1 MKISVIICTYNRAE
15 SLKRTLDSVMT
26 LSVPENL
33 LWEIIIV
40 DNNSADRTKE
50 VIEEF
55 RVRSGFN
62 VVYAFE
68 EQKGL
73 SHARNCGIQA
83 AEGEII
89 AFTDDDVIVD
99 KNWLVSIEKT
109 FEEND
114 IACAGGKILPF
125 WEKSPPPW
133 LKKDLYGYI
142 ALLDLGD
149 EYVRMT
155 MPGLYGANFA
165 VKSSMFQKYGYFN
178 TTIGRTPTKLYGG
191 EETDFMGLLIRKNEG
206 VYYSPTMVV
215 HHCIPED
222 RMKKSYFKKWACDQ
236 GELTGM
242 RMGNQP
248 LLKNMRRL
256 VRYGINVIKGA
267 GKMVWFQ
274 AVNPH
279 KAFREHLKITYY
291 IVAMAML
298 FTRKFTQVFPLGRE
312 N

>member
-1 MKISVIICTYNRAE
+1 
-15 SLKRTLDSVMT
+15 MT
-26 LSVPENL
+26 LSVPKDM

-40 DNNSADRTKE
+40 DNNSADRTKD

-55 RVRSGFN
+55 RARSGFN

-68 EQKGL
+68 EKKGL

-83 AEGEII
+83 AQGEII

-99 KNWLVSIEKT
+99 KDWLGSIEKT

-114 IACAGGKILPF
+114 IACAGGKIVPF

-133 LKKDLYGYI
+133 LKKELYGYI
-142 ALLDLGD
+142 ALLDFGD
-149 EYVRMT
+149 ECIRMT
-155 MPGLYGANFA
+155 RPGLYGANFA
-165 VKSSMFQKYGYFN
+165 VKSSMFEKYGCFN

-191 EETDFMGLLIRKNEG
+191 EETDFMGLLIRKKEA
-206 VYYSPTMVV
+206 VYYSPSMVV

-222 RMKKSYFKKWACDQ
+222 RMQKAYFRKWAYDQ
-236 GELTGM
+236 GELTGI

-248 LLKNMRRL
+248 LRGNMRRL
-256 VRYGINVIKGA
+256 VRYGINVIKGVS
-267 GKMVWFQ
+267 KIVWFQ

-279 KAFREHLKITYY
+279 RAFREHLKITYY

-298 FTRKFTQVFPLGRE
+298 FTRKLAHVFPPGRG